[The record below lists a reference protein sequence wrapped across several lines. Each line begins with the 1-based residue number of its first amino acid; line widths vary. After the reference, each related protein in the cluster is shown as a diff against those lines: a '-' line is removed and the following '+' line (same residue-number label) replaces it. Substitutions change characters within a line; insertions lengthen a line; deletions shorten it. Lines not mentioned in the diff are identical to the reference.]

1 MNNVIL
7 HKTKEV
13 SGLFFSIVLHFG
25 SSFLFQ
31 HSQNGHPAIV
41 FQPLSAL
48 PLWTNIKIRSPRIGG
63 SQLLPEESQALWPKK
78 VLGTEKAFSALLED
92 GRICSWG
99 HVGFGGGG
107 VWRSLV
113 VVVFV
118 DFDISYVIF
127 IFLGCTLEK
136 RWNFA

>member
-1 MNNVIL
+1 MLYSI
-7 HKTKEV
+7 KPRKFQ
-13 SGLFFSIVLHFG
+13 GYFFSIVLHILG
-25 SSFLFQ
+25 VLSFF
-31 HSQNGHPAIV
+31 NIPKMDIPPF

-48 PLWTNIKIRSPRIGG
+48 SLWTNIKIRSTRIRG

-78 VLGTEKAFSALLED
+78 VLGSEKAFSALLED

-107 VWRSLV
+107 VWRSSM

-136 RWNFA
+136 RWSFA